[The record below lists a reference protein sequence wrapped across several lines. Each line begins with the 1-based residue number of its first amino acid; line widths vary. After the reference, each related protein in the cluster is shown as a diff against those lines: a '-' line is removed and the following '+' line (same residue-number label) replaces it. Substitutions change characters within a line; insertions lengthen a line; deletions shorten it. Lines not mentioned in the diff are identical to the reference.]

1 MAEIKKVLLNKE
13 GLHAR
18 PAGAL
23 AKVAAGFK
31 SKIELQFN
39 QKKVNAKSSLSLM
52 TLGLSHNSEFT
63 IFADGEDSEQALK
76 TLADLVDKEFK
87 L

>member
-1 MAEIKKVLLNKE
+1 MQEIKKVLLNKE

-23 AKVAAGFK
+23 AKTAAEFK

-52 TLGLSHNSEFT
+52 TLGLTHNSEFI
-63 IFADGEDSEQALK
+63 IFADGEDAEMAVKKLS
-76 TLADLVDKEFK
+76 DLVDKEFK

>member
-1 MAEIKKVLLNKE
+1 MMEVKKTLLNKE

-23 AKVAAGFK
+23 AKTAAEFK
-31 SKIELQFN
+31 CKIELQFN

-52 TLGLSHNSEFT
+52 TLGLTHNSEFT
-63 IFADGEDSEQALK
+63 IIAEGDDSEMALK
-76 TLADLVDKEFK
+76 KLSELVDKEFK

>member
-1 MAEIKKVLLNKE
+1 MAEVKKVLLNKE

-18 PAGAL
+18 PAGTL
-23 AKVAAGFK
+23 AKAAAGFK

-52 TLGLSHNSEFT
+52 TLGLAHNSEFT
-63 IFADGEDSEQALK
+63 ILADGEDSEQALK
-76 TLADLVDKEFK
+76 ALADLVDKEFK
-87 L
+87 I

>member
-1 MAEIKKVLLNKE
+1 MAEVKKVLLNKE

-23 AKVAAGFK
+23 AKTAASFK

-52 TLGLSHNSEFT
+52 TLGLGHNAEFT
-63 IFADGEDSEQALK
+63 IMADGEDSEQAIK
-76 TLADLVDKEFK
+76 TLSELVDKEFK
-87 L
+87 I

>member
-1 MAEIKKVLLNKE
+1 MAEIKKTLLNKE

-23 AKVAAGFK
+23 AKTASEFK
-31 SKIELQFN
+31 SKIELHFN
-39 QKKVNAKSSLSLM
+39 QKKVNAKSSMMLM
-52 TLGLSHNSEFT
+52 TLGLAHNSEFT
-63 IFADGEDSEQALK
+63 ITADGEDSEIAIKKLSE
-76 TLADLVDKEFK
+76 LVDKEFK

>member
-1 MAEIKKVLLNKE
+1 MIEIKKTLLNKE

-23 AKVAAGFK
+23 AKTAAEFK

-39 QKKVNAKSSLSLM
+39 QKKVNAKSSMSLINS
-52 TLGLSHNSEFT
+52 GLSQSY
-63 IFADGEDSEQALK
+63 S
-76 TLADLVDKEFK
+76 V
-87 L
+87 

>member
-1 MAEIKKVLLNKE
+1 MKEIKKTLLNKE

-18 PAGAL
+18 PAGVL
-23 AKVAAGFK
+23 AKTAAGFK
-31 SKIELQFN
+31 SKIELHFN

-52 TLGLSHNSEFT
+52 TLGLTHNSEF
-63 IFADGEDSEQALK
+63 IIVADGDDSEFAIQALS
-76 TLADLVDKEFK
+76 DLIDKEFK

>member
-1 MAEIKKVLLNKE
+1 MAEVKKVLLNKE

-23 AKVAAGFK
+23 AKAAAGFK

-39 QKKVNAKSSLSLM
+39 QKRVNAKSSLSLM

-63 IFADGEDSEQALK
+63 ILADGEDSEQALK

-87 L
+87 I

>member
-1 MAEIKKVLLNKE
+1 MAEIKKILLNKE

-23 AKVAAGFK
+23 AKTAAEFK

-52 TLGLSHNSEFT
+52 TLGITYNSEFT
-63 IFADGEDSEQALK
+63 ITADGEDSESAVKKLSE
-76 TLADLVDKEFK
+76 LVDKEFK

>member
-18 PAGAL
+18 PAGVL
-23 AKVAAGFK
+23 AKAAAGFK

-52 TLGLSHNSEFT
+52 TLGLAHNSEFT
-63 IFADGEDSEQALK
+63 ILADGEDSEQALK
-76 TLADLVDKEFK
+76 QISELVDKEFK

>member
-1 MAEIKKVLLNKE
+1 MGEVKKVLLNKE

-18 PAGAL
+18 PAGVLSKTAS
-23 AKVAAGFK
+23 GFK
-31 SKIELQFN
+31 SKIELHFN

-52 TLGLSHNSEFT
+52 TLGLAHNSEFT
-63 IFADGEDSEQALK
+63 IFADGEDSEQALQK
-76 TLADLVDKEFK
+76 ISELVDKEFK

>member
-1 MAEIKKVLLNKE
+1 MAEVKKVLLNKE

-23 AKVAAGFK
+23 AKTAAGFK
-31 SKIELQFN
+31 SKIELQYN

-52 TLGLSHNSEFT
+52 TLGLGHNAEFT
-63 IFADGEDSEQALK
+63 ILADGEDSEQALK
-76 TLADLVDKEFK
+76 TLAELVDKEFK
-87 L
+87 I

>member
-1 MAEIKKVLLNKE
+1 MAEVKKVLLNKE

-23 AKVAAGFK
+23 AKTAASFK
-31 SKIELQFN
+31 SKIEVHYN

-52 TLGLSHNSEFT
+52 TLGLAHNSEFT
-63 IFADGEDSEQALK
+63 IHADGEDSEQALK
-76 TLADLVDKEFK
+76 VLADLVDKEFK
-87 L
+87 I

>member
-1 MAEIKKVLLNKE
+1 MLNKE

-23 AKVAAGFK
+23 AKTASEFK

-39 QKKVNAKSSLSLM
+39 QKKVNAKSSMSLM
-52 TLGLSHNSEFT
+52 TLGLGYNSEFS
-63 IFADGEDSEQALK
+63 IIADGDDSE
-76 TLADLVDKEFK
+76 LAVKILSDLIDKEFK
-87 L
+87 I

>member
-1 MAEIKKVLLNKE
+1 MKEIKKILLNKE

-23 AKVAAGFK
+23 AKTAAEFK

-52 TLGLSHNSEFT
+52 TLGLTHNSEFT
-63 IFADGEDSEQALK
+63 IFADGEDAEMAVTKLSE
-76 TLADLVDKEFK
+76 LVDKEFK

>member
-1 MAEIKKVLLNKE
+1 MTEIKKIVLNKE

-23 AKVAAGFK
+23 AKTAAEFK
-31 SKIELQFN
+31 SKIELHFN
-39 QKKVNAKSSLSLM
+39 QKKVNAKSSMSLM
-52 TLGLSHNSEFT
+52 TLGLAHNSEFT
-63 IFADGEDSEQALK
+63 ITADGEDSDLALK
-76 TLADLVDKEFK
+76 KLSDLVDKEFK

>member
-1 MAEIKKVLLNKE
+1 MGEVRKILLNKE

-23 AKVAAGFK
+23 AKTAAGFK
-31 SKIELQFN
+31 CKIELQYN

-52 TLGLSHNSEFT
+52 TLGLGHNSEFT
-63 IFADGEDSEQALK
+63 IHADGEDSEQALK
-76 TLADLVDKEFK
+76 ALADLVDKEFK
-87 L
+87 I

>member
-23 AKVAAGFK
+23 AKTAAGFK
-31 SKIELQFN
+31 SKIELLFN

-52 TLGLSHNSEFT
+52 TLGLGHNAEFT
-63 IFADGEDSEQALK
+63 IFADGEDSEQAIK
-76 TLADLVDKEFK
+76 TLSELIDKEFK
-87 L
+87 I